1 MLQIMATEVGENRR
15 DHQEIDALLKRANY
29 TEVHDMIKSQDNIYV
44 HTDLRSTYFGDD
56 QKPKL
61 IRNP

>member
-29 TEVHDMIKSQDNIYV
+29 TEVHDMIKSQDTIYV
-44 HTDLRSTYFGDD
+44 HTDLRSNLF
-56 QKPKL
+56 
-61 IRNP
+61 